1 MHIDKSPVYS
11 FFASLAQLDSAYHK
25 GLLSTHEICLPPGWL
40 TWLNKIRSF
49 LAVPAFCSK
58 SKCSSFI
65 HRNQSAMC
73 CLQFH
78 SRACNE
84 SGLWGSSFY
93 VKFLSLF
100 HLWVINPSPL
110 SSSLYS
116 PTVPLLTFATYC
128 SLPMFF
134 WADLCPHLYF
144 HDYVLTIENV
154 FFILRS
160 LAPLVCSLRTKPWPV
175 LELPS
180 DGRKSTEWGLGSSL
194 MGDLGQIFNSLG
206 FVFLA
211 YERRFNDTAGCLP
224 SRPAQFLSWLKAY
237 SFVEWFCSSS
247 AFLNL
252 GWPYACL
259 DQLNVVKQNL
269 RLLSLGLKK
278 PCTSAFSL

>member
-84 SGLWGSSFY
+84 AVLWGSSFY

-116 PTVPLLTFATYC
+116 PTVPLLTVATYC

-154 FFILRS
+154 FFILQS

-211 YERRFNDTAGCLP
+211 CERRFNDTVGFYQAGLHSSFHGWRHTPLWSDFVPPLP
-224 SRPAQFLSWLKAY
+224 SWIWA
-237 SFVEWFCSSS
+237 
-247 AFLNL
+247 
-252 GWPYACL
+252 
-259 DQLNVVKQNL
+259 
-269 RLLSLGLKK
+269 GLML
-278 PCTSAFSL
+278 A